1 MEENLFEVT
10 RERNGMKD
18 VWQYL
23 LIGFVVVAVEGVFL
37 ALFAKFF
44 NGLTP
49 TEALIIGAAFFLAFE
64 IIICTGVII
73 SKFNSSKDE

>member
-1 MEENLFEVT
+1 
-10 RERNGMKD
+10 MKD
-18 VWQYL
+18 VWQYI
-23 LIGFVVVAVEGVFL
+23 LIGFVVVAVEWVFL

-64 IIICTGVII
+64 TVICTGVIL
-73 SKFNSSKDE
+73 SKFNSPKEK